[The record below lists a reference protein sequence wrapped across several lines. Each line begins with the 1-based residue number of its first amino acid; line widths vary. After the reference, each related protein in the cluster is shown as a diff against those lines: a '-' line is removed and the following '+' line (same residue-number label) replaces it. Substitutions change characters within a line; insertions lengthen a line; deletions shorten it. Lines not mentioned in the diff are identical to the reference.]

1 MAEDYMAF
9 QTGDIDE
16 RGKPLRGMLPLYSK
30 DVYAYTKA
38 PITTIWHKTNPIIG
52 LIYELSKNKDYY
64 GTGIIDPT
72 KSTVGATNLGT
83 IGMFLA
89 KAFLPF
95 GYRGMQK
102 IDEERG
108 LTPEGVL
115 MPAVGIMPAHAYFS
129 QSKATQKALEFGALK
144 MPTGGRTQEEYER
157 NKLLNGHVK
166 RYLSAMAKGEPVEE
180 VLTKLGKDV
189 QDGKLK
195 QQDVMKFKTKIK
207 GQSLESSVSR
217 LSIDQ
222 AMSVWRVATDEEKR
236 KIVPLIFRKYRN
248 LKDKTDKINYAEDME
263 KISGDLSRIY
273 GIMKE

>member
-30 DVYAYTKA
+30 DVYAYSKA

-64 GTGIIDPT
+64 GTGIVDPT
-72 KSTVGATNLGT
+72 KGQGEKIGS

-89 KAFLPF
+89 KSLLPF

-115 MPAVGIMPAHAYFS
+115 MPAVGIMPAPAYFS

-157 NKLLNGHVK
+157 NKLLNGHIK

-180 VLTKLGKDV
+180 VLNKLGEDV
-189 QDGKLK
+189 QAGKLK

-236 KIVPLIFRKYRN
+236 KIVPLIFKKFRN
-248 LKDKTDKINYAEDME
+248 LKDPRDKQEYASEME
-263 KISGDLSRIY
+263 KISNDLSKIY
-273 GIMKE
+273 NLGGV